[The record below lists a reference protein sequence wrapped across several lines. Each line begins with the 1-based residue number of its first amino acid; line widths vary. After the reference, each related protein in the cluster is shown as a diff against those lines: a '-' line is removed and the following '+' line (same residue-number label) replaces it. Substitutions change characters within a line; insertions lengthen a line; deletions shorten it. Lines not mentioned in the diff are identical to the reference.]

1 MRRSLVPAL
10 AILAGAGAAARVHP
24 ADGAGRRVARIEA
37 RKVIHRG
44 EGVSVRVPGQAVYA
58 GGDRFTLYDVADC
71 EVHVFVEADS
81 RRRVRR
87 LYWIQF
93 ESYLPSLPDRR
104 YDYADG
110 NRRMDLWGAAAWVR
124 AAPAD
129 TRQPG
134 RAGSDRE
141 RVLAILERGGFAVP
155 ADVLSVR
162 LVRLLDDPEGTGRG
176 RRELMLMYVEDLA
189 PTGLKAADFATD
201 GEPNAR
207 WTAVEGPLIERAAK
221 AFRVAAVAR

>member
-1 MRRSLVPAL
+1 MP
-10 AILAGAGAAARVHP
+10 GKAAYV
-24 ADGAGRRVARIEA
+24 
-37 RKVIHRG
+37 
-44 EGVSVRVPGQAVYA
+44 

-71 EVHVFVEADS
+71 EVHVFVEADA

-93 ESYLPSLPDRR
+93 ESYLPTLPDRR

-129 TRQPG
+129 TSQPG
-134 RAGSDRE
+134 RPGSDRE
-141 RVLAILERGGFAVP
+141 RVLAILKRGGFAVP

-162 LVRLLDDPEGTGRG
+162 LVRLLDDPAGTGRG

-189 PTGLKAADFATD
+189 PSGLKAADFGT
-201 GEPNAR
+201 GGKPNAR
-207 WTAVEGPLIERAAK
+207 WTATEGPLIERAAA
-221 AFRVAAVAR
+221 AFRVAAAPSAR

>member
-1 MRRSLVPAL
+1 MRRGAMGAL
-10 AILAGAGAAARVHP
+10 AMLAGAGSAASAGPAEAPGSPVARVEAHKVVHP
-24 ADGAGRRVARIEA
+24 
-37 RKVIHRG
+37 G
-44 EGVSVRVPGQAVYA
+44 EGVSVRAPKKAAYV

-93 ESYLPSLPDRR
+93 ESYLPSLPERR
-104 YDYADG
+104 YNYADG
-110 NRRMDLWGAAAWVR
+110 NRRLDLWGAAAWVR

-129 TRQPG
+129 TSGPSRP
-134 RAGSDRE
+134 GSDRE
-141 RVLAILERGGFAVP
+141 RVLAILKRGGFDAP

-162 LVRLLDDPEGTGRG
+162 LVRLPDDPKGTGRG

-189 PTGLKAADFATD
+189 PSGLKAADFETD
-201 GEPNAR
+201 GKPNAR
-207 WTAVEGPLIERAAK
+207 WAEVEGPLIARAAA
-221 AFRVAAVAR
+221 AFRVAAAR